1 MSNNGHHARPRD
13 PATGE
18 SLPPT
23 SQPGYY
29 PGFQTLSQRD
39 FWDDATRRVV
49 DGRVRD
55 IPPIRFFSTAEVP
68 LMQCLCD
75 HLLPQGDRKPE
86 RRVSIMNYVD
96 ERLAS
101 GRIPGYRFETMPP
114 DGEAY
119 RLGFEALHRMARTA
133 QGTDFMGLDWDTQEA
148 LLKALHDAR
157 PWTGAEDVWL
167 QMPVIRW
174 WALVMGDIASAYYA
188 HPWAWDEVG
197 FGGPAYPRGYS
208 RLAHGEAEPW
218 EVDEQLYLWLAPE
231 GAMSDPVE
239 PETVA
244 HRGTPAQGQL
254 GTH

>member
-1 MSNNGHHARPRD
+1 MSNNGPHARPRD

-23 SQPGYY
+23 SQPGFYA
-29 PGFQTLSQRD
+29 GFQTLSQRD

-49 DGRVRD
+49 EDRVNNV
-55 IPPIRFFSTAEVP
+55 PQIRFFAPAEVT

-75 HLLPQGDRKPE
+75 HLLPQGDRQPD
-86 RRVSIMNYVD
+86 RRVPILNYVD

-101 GRIPGYRFETMPP
+101 GRIPGYRFDTMPP

-119 RLGFEALHRMARTA
+119 RLGFQALDRMAQTA
-133 QGTDFMGLDWDTQEA
+133 RSTDFLEMDWDDQEA
-148 LLKALHDAR
+148 LLKTLHDAD
-157 PWTGAEDVWL
+157 PWPGAEDIWPK
-167 QMPVIRW
+167 MPVQRW
-174 WALVMGDIASAYYA
+174 LALVMGDIASAYYA

-218 EVDEQLYLWLAPE
+218 EVDEQRYVWVAPE
-231 GAMSDPVE
+231 GALSDPVE

-244 HRGTPAQGQL
+244 HRGLPAQGQM